1 MFVLNAYERGAC
13 GLNKKCQLKHG
24 TVCSF
29 IFQFCSVTHT
39 HMHARAH
46 ARTHAHTHTHRLL
59 GFHCTGCDGP
69 SSVS

>member
-39 HMHARAH
+39 HMHAHAH
-46 ARTHAHTHTHRLL
+46 ARTHTHTHTHTHFLD
-59 GFHCTGCDGP
+59 FT
-69 SSVS
+69 V

>member
-39 HMHARAH
+39 HTCTRARAH
-46 ARTHAHTHTHRLL
+46 ARTHTHTQTSWISLY
-59 GFHCTGCDGP
+59 DGP

>member
-1 MFVLNAYERGAC
+1 MFVHNAYERGAC

-39 HMHARAH
+39 HMHARARTH
-46 ARTHAHTHTHRLL
+46 ARTHTHTHTHTDFLD
-59 GFHCTGCDGP
+59 FT
-69 SSVS
+69 V